1 MRKLLLGS
9 ICLFGLLAYAQ
20 TGSIREA
27 VTAGDV
33 DSTISAR
40 PGGRGA
46 LLFDSGAGVSPPAFA
61 VVSQHFTDDILET
74 PFDTFGADDFT
85 VPDCGWEVTT
95 VTAYGNYS
103 SAILTPPLGPA
114 TSVNVYFVEK
124 TGTTLTSTDL
134 TTADFVYEGLPYTE
148 LDLVDGGDFSI
159 TIPATVLTKGDWWI
173 VVQANM
179 DVLVGGQWNW
189 TESSLTPNSG
199 TTSGDESNWFQTF
212 NAEIEIES
220 PITMTATCVDAWG
233 RRVTDCSI
241 TRSPDAEPPSDR
253 DFAFSLEGEILVAG
267 VSVDPVVLNT
277 IEDGSN
283 ATYNVVL
290 TAPPC
295 PGETVT
301 VTPASGDV
309 TEGTVSVP
317 VVFTGANWDVP
328 QIVTV
333 TPGASGDGNDGDV
346 MYTISNAVST
356 SDPAGC
362 YPMVTAADVDVTNQ
376 NIEGVATITVDPTSG
391 LIVDEDGTM
400 TAMFTIEAVGAPSA
414 DVSVD
419 LTPVGDVTL
428 STATATMTA
437 GNGYS
442 VDVTVTG
449 ISDDVVDGSSPF
461 SVTTDPA
468 VSADV
473 AYAGVDP
480 NNVSGT
486 VLDNDVAQVTVT
498 ATPDPLATTEAGGT
512 STVSYVLTAM
522 PSADVVINVNVND
535 ATEASLDM
543 TMLTFTSGNWNT
555 PQVITVTG
563 EDDDVDDGTQ
573 PFSVINGD
581 TASGDATWDGIPVAN
596 VTGNNADDADTAGFS
611 VDEMGGVETDESGT
625 TDTFT
630 VVADSEPIFD
640 VTIDIRSGNV
650 DEGLVSDDGVTFQE
664 TITLTFTPANWDTPQ
679 TVTVE
684 GQDDAIRDDGP
695 QMYTI
700 FTENVTSF
708 DPTYDAITDVA
719 VADIIATN
727 TDDDPAAALVI
738 APGSLTLQEDG
749 PSMTFSVNLLTQPTA
764 ASVTIPVTSG
774 DLTEATVSPSSLTFT
789 DVNYGT
795 PQMVTVTPVLDF
807 IIDGDITFDVTVG
820 PASGGNYTGLS
831 GTVSV
836 TVENVDVCEEM
847 TLDVEIG
854 EPIIAYGT
862 PTCVF
867 DLYKTNNSGDTADW
881 TFLGT
886 FQVGGDGSVDTGVI
900 AEADCSYVTTI
911 TTTFILLTPF
921 PFATVPTLGQW
932 GMIALVTLLV
942 MAGVVMLR
950 RRKVVV

>member
-27 VTAGDV
+27 VTAGDI

-61 VVSQHFTDDILET
+61 VVSQHFTDAILAT
-74 PFDTFGADDFT
+74 PFDTYGADDFT

-103 SAILTPPLGPA
+103 SAILPPPLGPA
-114 TSVNVYFVEK
+114 TSVNVYFVAK

-134 TTADFVYEGLPYTE
+134 SMADVVYENLPYTE

-159 TIPATVLTKGDWWI
+159 SIPPTVLTKGDWWI

-179 DVLVGGQWNW
+179 DILVGGQWNW

-199 TTSGDESNWFQTF
+199 TTNGDESNWFQTS
-212 NAEIEIES
+212 NPDISVVS
-220 PITMTATCVDAWG
+220 PVTGTTTCVDAWG
-233 RRVTDCSI
+233 RRVTDCSM
-241 TRSPDAEPPSDR
+241 TRSPDSEPPSDR
-253 DFAFSLEGEILVAG
+253 DFAFSLEGEILLAG

-277 IEDGSN
+277 TEDGSN

-290 TAPPC
+290 TSPPC

-309 TEGTVSVP
+309 TEGTVSGAIM
-317 VVFTGANWDVP
+317 FTTANWDIP
-328 QIVTV
+328 QVVTV

-346 MYTISNAVST
+346 MYAITNAVST

-376 NIEGVATITVDPTSG
+376 NIEGVATITVDPSSG
-391 LIVDEDGTM
+391 LMVDEDGGM
-400 TAMFTIEAVGAPSA
+400 TAMFTVECVGTPAA
-414 DVSVD
+414 DVSVG

-428 STATATMTA
+428 SAASAVMTV

-442 VDVTVTG
+442 VDITVSG
-449 ISDDVVDGSSPF
+449 VSDDVVDGNLPF
-461 SVTTDPA
+461 SVTTDPSS
-468 VSADV
+468 SADL
-473 AYAGVDP
+473 AYDGVDP
-480 NNVSGT
+480 VNVSGT
-486 VLDNDVAQVTVT
+486 VLDNDVAAVTVT
-498 ATPDPLATTEAGGT
+498 PTPSPLATTEAGGT
-512 STVSYVLTAM
+512 STISYVLTAM
-522 PSADVVINVNVND
+522 PSADVNITVGVND
-535 ATEASLDM
+535 ATEASVDM
-543 TMLTFTSGNWNT
+543 TSLTFTSGNWST
-555 PQVITVTG
+555 PQVVTVTG
-563 EDDDVDDGTQ
+563 EDDDIDDGTQ
-573 PFSVINGD
+573 PFEVINGD
-581 TASGDATWDGIPVAN
+581 TTSDDGVWDGVAVAN
-596 VTGNNADDADTAGFS
+596 VMGNNADDADTAGFS
-611 VDEMGGVETDESGT
+611 VDDMGGVVTDESGT

-630 VVADSEPIFD
+630 VVADSEPVFD
-640 VTIDIRSGNV
+640 VSIDIRSGNI
-650 DEGLVSDDGVTFQE
+650 DEGLVSDDGITFME
-664 TITLTFTPANWDTPQ
+664 TITLTFTPGNWDTPQ
-679 TVTVE
+679 TVTVQ

-708 DPTYDAITDVA
+708 DPTYDVIADAA
-719 VADIIATN
+719 VADITATN
-727 TDDDPAAALVI
+727 NDDDPAAALVI
-738 APGSLTLQEDG
+738 APGSLTMQEDSA
-749 PSMTFSVNLLTQPTA
+749 PMTFSVNLLTQPTA
-764 ASVTIPVTSG
+764 ASVTVPITSG

-820 PASGGNYTGLS
+820 PASGGNYTGIS

-836 TVENVDVCEEM
+836 TVENIDVCEEM

-881 TFLGT
+881 TYLGT

-900 AEADCSYVTTI
+900 AEEDCAYVTTI
-911 TTTFILLTPF
+911 STTFIVLTPY

-932 GMIALVTLLV
+932 GMIALVSLLA
-942 MAGVVMLR
+942 MAGIFTLR
-950 RRKVVV
+950 RRKAVA